1 MQPIEI
7 DVGLWQGDEN
17 SPPAYQSQD
26 GSSYEFD
33 AIATID
39 PDIALLEL
47 PVEQMLLDL
56 LDTAINRNQISAI
69 LNTADWVYENWQSGK
84 QVLVR
89 CQAGMNRSG
98 LIIAIALMKDGA
110 SASEAITTIRAK
122 NPAALSNSAF
132 VEFLEN
138 I

>member
-1 MQPIEI
+1 MKPIEI
-7 DVGLWQGDEN
+7 VSGLWQGGEN
-17 SPPAYQSQD
+17 SPPCFQNQNNDSFQ
-26 GSSYEFD
+26 FD

-39 PDIALLEL
+39 PAIPLFELDIQQIRLEI
-47 PVEQMLLDL
+47 
-56 LDTAINRNQISAI
+56 LDTAIDRGQIPAI
-69 LNTADWVYENWQSGK
+69 LDTADWVFETWQSGK

-122 NPAALSNSAF
+122 NPMALSNSAF
-132 VEFLEN
+132 TSFLKS